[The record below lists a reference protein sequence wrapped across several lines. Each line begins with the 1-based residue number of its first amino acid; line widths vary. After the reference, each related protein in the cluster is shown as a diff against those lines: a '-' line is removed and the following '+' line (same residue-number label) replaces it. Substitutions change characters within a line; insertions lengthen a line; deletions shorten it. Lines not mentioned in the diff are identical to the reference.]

1 MDLTNARGS
10 FLFCII
16 TYVAK
21 GLPWWLSSKENT
33 SNAGEAGLIPG
44 SGRSPGKRNGYPL
57 QYSCL
62 ENPMDR
68 SSSPRGHKEL
78 KVTEH
83 ARVCSQELEFE
94 FCHSSGKEENG
105 C

>member
-1 MDLTNARGS
+1 MYIC
-10 FLFCII
+10 CII

-33 SNAGEAGLIPG
+33 INAGEAGLIPG
-44 SGRSPGKRNGYPL
+44 SGRSPGERNGYPL

-68 SSSPRGHKEL
+68 GYSPWGHKESEM
-78 KVTEH
+78 TEH
-83 ARVCSQELEFE
+83 PHVCSQYLEFE
-94 FCHSSGKEENG
+94 FYHSVKRREWMLR
-105 C
+105 